1 MIGMSGLSL
10 IWPSCVP
17 SLPPK
22 SLIFS
27 FLEFVESSI
36 RNVISFIALNVPTDF
51 QREKMTKGGQW
62 RLVKELKNVKWREKG
77 TNCEDNEQK

>member
-51 QREKMTKGGQW
+51 QREKNDQRRPMETRQGAKKCQ
-62 RLVKELKNVKWREKG
+62 VA
-77 TNCEDNEQK
+77 